1 MELVLPYEFEPES
14 DPESQAG
21 QGASLI
27 NPLATLPEHLSLQ
40 RRDLAMVV
48 TSKMEQYHVLEMI
61 GEGSFGRVYK
71 GRRKFSGQVVA
82 LKFIPKVGRS
92 EKELRSLK
100 REIEIMRGLRHPNI
114 VLLLDSFETE
124 REVVVVTEYAE
135 GELFQILEDD
145 GSLPESQVREIACQ
159 LVSALYYLHSNR
171 ILHRDMK
178 PQNILL
184 GKGGVVKLCDFGFA
198 RAMSVSTLV
207 LTSIKGTPLYMSPE
221 LVEEKPYDHTADL
234 WSLGCILY
242 ELHTGAPPFYT
253 NSIFHLVQLIVK
265 DPVKW
270 PENMSEGCMS
280 FLKGLLTKDPQKR
293 LAWPGLL
300 KHPYVADGVIVL
312 SDEGSSSPLTVM
324 PSPDIQALK
333 QQQAA
338 AKSVPCNGESK
349 LLRRAKEQ
357 RTKGHKNRQ
366 DLTENGKAVCSS
378 QPRSKTAPAGEAPT
392 SGHSLGSTFTVCR
405 NSAHPAA
412 NQHQANDIGVARV
425 HPASC
430 KGPISRDYEKEFPSV
445 EVGPRQVLRHSG
457 PGHRGL
463 ASVRMDS
470 DVSNHK
476 FYCIDRDA
484 DSDEEWQRLA
494 EVTDW
499 ANHMS
504 VSMDPP
510 IQQKLKSRLL
520 RSKDQAISN
529 YSSPQARFI
538 YQLVSVK
545 CMKTSFHP
553 QILSETLDEP
563 STITSVLKVLNNITL
578 TSDPADARRVCEELE
593 LPMFLCSLTEEMLT
607 SPEVMKKPWS
617 ERIVGEL
624 MAVLLTS
631 WERNPEWK
639 IKEKRAEDLC
649 QVFMSIFLQP
659 DSNRMAYIVM
669 CLPPAISCYC
679 SKPICSSWDKCE
691 SPDGQ
696 TDSSSGVS
704 PVGPRGGNITHHIF
718 SQYVLVAFCHIIV
731 AIIIFSQQQNESY
744 ALYDFLNSE
753 LWGHLWTKVG
763 TTLHK
768 PASEAEFLSINGLYI
783 FLSLALFAFSNEP
796 YECVVLFSDEDKK
809 LTRTLSLLLTTD
821 SSSTELKRG
830 LLWGNSDMSSLSV
843 MSCHLLCFPFA
854 LELPQEKMTEILH
867 SYQSLNVV
875 TGLVQAILSVRSQL
889 FVIQT
894 QPPALL
900 ELPLSLLRRLCLSSP
915 QGAAPCFTKAAKASG
930 FLPQSAEAEQI
941 LNHLNQSGSPAEQS
955 RHNGIQHKNVFNL
968 SRDDGDPKR
977 GTDISRGSTDKSRG
991 TREAPKVQSQL
1002 LKSKSTF
1009 GKLRER
1015 GEQPK
1020 LRQDHRILSVEH
1032 LQDSMD
1038 QHSYSVED
1046 LLDSL
1051 ELQRG
1056 FSHLKH
1062 FPTHNNSSMSWLIDS
1077 LEQPRKSL
1085 YPTKG
1090 DGSCL
1095 RVSEIKGQAPEPVV
1109 KTASSL
1115 LSMLL
1120 QSESLSGC
1128 AMQLLTLLTAWCP
1141 TAFSLPVDPALLRVA
1156 LSHCDDGVRAA
1167 ACSLLA
1173 QLEPFWGHSTIGTK
1187 ASPNWTIDT
1196 ALFQDLLSRL
1206 DDPAPSVRRI
1216 ACKVAERWLCLVGQ
1230 TGFKCLPK
1238 GDQHMR
1244 EGLGTKKRTICV
1256 PAGKGRGKKGV
1267 EAEGGKGGKGDA
1279 GSPLKPMGPSLEG
1292 EEWVKVAMG
1301 AACPAVSLL
1310 SDSDAVIRRCAC
1322 VILGNMAVVGGGD
1335 RALISA
1341 DAPHQVLR
1349 VARGDSHHAV
1359 RRQAMAT
1366 LRSFGRLDTLQQ
1378 ALKSIEAG
1386 LKLHHAS
1393 QGSSLPSNYRWPVSQ
1408 LEGPSRGKT

>member
-1 MELVLPYEFEPES
+1 
-14 DPESQAG
+14 
-21 QGASLI
+21 
-27 NPLATLPEHLSLQ
+27 
-40 RRDLAMVV
+40 
-48 TSKMEQYHVLEMI
+48 MEQYHVLEMI

-145 GSLPESQVREIACQ
+145 GSLPEGQVREIACQ

-270 PENMSEGCMS
+270 PENMSEGCTS

-293 LAWPGLL
+293 LAWPDLL

-312 SDEGSSSPLTVM
+312 SDEGSSSPLTVI
-324 PSPDIQALK
+324 PSPDVQALK

-338 AKSVPCNGESK
+338 TKSVPRSGEGK

-357 RTKGHKNRQ
+357 RDKGRRNRQ

-425 HPASC
+425 SSASC
-430 KGPISRDYEKEFPSV
+430 KGPISMDYEREFPSV
-445 EVGPRQVLRHSG
+445 EVGPRQVLRRSGHS
-457 PGHRGL
+457 GL

-470 DVSNHK
+470 DEQ
-476 FYCIDRDA
+476 DP

-504 VSMDPP
+504 VPMDPP
-510 IQQKLKSRLL
+510 IHQKLKSKLL
-520 RSKDQAISN
+520 RSKDQ
-529 YSSPQARFI
+529 
-538 YQLVSVK
+538 
-545 CMKTSFHP
+545 
-553 QILSETLDEP
+553 ILRETLEEP
-563 STITSVLKVLNNITL
+563 SSIVHVLKLLSNITL
-578 TSDPADARRVCEELE
+578 TSDPADARRVCEDLE
-593 LPMFLCSLTEEMLT
+593 LPRFLFGLIVEMHS
-607 SPEVMKKPWS
+607 SPEVTKKPWS

-631 WERNPEWK
+631 WEKNPEWI

-649 QVFMSIFLQP
+649 QLFVSFLHP
-659 DSNRMAYIVM
+659 DPN
-669 CLPPAISCYC
+669 CLAPLAAAILSLFAHHGVCV
-679 SKPICSSWDKCE
+679 KVRL
-691 SPDGQ
+691 
-696 TDSSSGVS
+696 DSLTALLGCVLSG
-704 PVGPRGGNITHHIF
+704 PE
-718 SQYVLVAFCHIIV
+718 
-731 AIIIFSQQQNESY
+731 ESY
-744 ALYDFLNSE
+744 HPLPAGWGMCDGVLALILYCLTESESCALRDFLNSE
-753 LWGHLWTKVG
+753 LWCHLWTKVG
-763 TTLHK
+763 TTLQNMTSK
-768 PASEAEFLSINGLYI
+768 TLFLSTNGLYV

-796 YECVVLFSDEDKK
+796 YDCVALFFDNDKN
-809 LTRTLSLLLTTD
+809 LMRSPSLLLTTD
-821 SSSTELKRG
+821 SSATELKRG
-830 LLWGNSDMSSLSV
+830 LLWGSSDMSSLSV

-875 TGLVQAILSVRSQL
+875 TGLVQ
-889 FVIQT
+889 VIQT
-894 QPPALL
+894 QPLALL
-900 ELPLSLLRRLCLSSP
+900 ELPLSLLCRLCLSSP
-915 QGAAPCFTKAAKASG
+915 QGAVPSFTKAAWASG

-941 LNHLNQSGSPAEQS
+941 LNHLNRSGSTAEQP
-955 RHNGIQHKNVFNL
+955 RNNGIQHKNVFNL
-968 SRDDGDPKR
+968 SRGDGNCHPKR
-977 GTDISRGSTDKSRG
+977 GIDMIRGSTDKSRG
-991 TREAPKVQSQL
+991 TRDPPKVQSQL
-1002 LKSKSTF
+1002 SKSKCAF

-1015 GEQPK
+1015 AEQPK
-1020 LRQDHRILSVEH
+1020 TKQDHKILSVEH

-1038 QHSYSVED
+1038 QHSHSVDE
-1046 LLDSL
+1046 LVDSL
-1051 ELQRG
+1051 ELHEG

-1062 FPTHNNSSMSWLIDS
+1062 FPTQHKSSLSWLIDS

-1085 YPTKG
+1085 DHGRG
-1090 DGSCL
+1090 DGDCL
-1095 RVSEIKGQAPEPVV
+1095 RVSEVKGQSPEPAVR
-1109 KTASSL
+1109 TASSL

-1120 QSESLSGC
+1120 QSESLCGC
-1128 AMQLLTLLTAWCP
+1128 AMQLLTLLSQTACYP
-1141 TAFSLPVDPALLRVA
+1141 AAFALPVDPALLRIA

-1167 ACSLLA
+1167 SCSLLA
-1173 QLEPFWGHSTIGTK
+1173 QLEQHWDHSTNGMK
-1187 ASPNWTIDT
+1187 ANPNWTIEP
-1196 ALFQDLLSRL
+1196 ALFQDLLCRL
-1206 DDPAPSVRRI
+1206 TDPAPSVRRI
-1216 ACKVAERWLCLVGQ
+1216 ACKAAERWLSLMGQ
-1230 TGFKCLPK
+1230 TVLKSFPK
-1238 GDQHMR
+1238 RDHHLQ
-1244 EGLGTKKRTICV
+1244 EGPGTKKKTVCV
-1256 PAGKGRGKKGV
+1256 PAGKGRGKKSV
-1267 EAEGGKGGKGDA
+1267 EVEGIRQGGTGN
-1279 GSPLKPMGPSLEG
+1279 SSSSLKPVGPYVEG

-1310 SDSDAVIRRCAC
+1310 LDSDAVIRRRAC

-1341 DAPHQVLR
+1341 DAPRQVLR

-1359 RRQAMAT
+1359 RRQALAT
-1366 LRSFGRLDTLQQ
+1366 LCAFGHLDTLQQ
-1378 ALKSIEAG
+1378 ALKSIDAG
-1386 LKLHHAS
+1386 LKLHHVS
-1393 QGSSLPSNYRWPVSQ
+1393 QGSSLPSNYR
-1408 LEGPSRGKT
+1408 